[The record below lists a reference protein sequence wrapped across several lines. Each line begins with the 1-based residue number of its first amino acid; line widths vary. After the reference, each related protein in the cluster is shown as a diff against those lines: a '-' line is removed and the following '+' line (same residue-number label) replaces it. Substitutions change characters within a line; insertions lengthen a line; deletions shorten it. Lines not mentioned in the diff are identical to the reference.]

1 MAVRINKYLSE
12 AGVCSRREADRMLDQ
27 GRISIDGI
35 PALPGQKVED
45 GQCVTTRRRKRSF
58 LRFISRVE
66 LSVQQQTPR
75 TERRLST

>member
-27 GRISIDGI
+27 GRIIIDGI

-45 GQCVTTRRRKRSF
+45 GQRSF